1 MVGGFFHLLV
11 QKELSLFYLPL
22 MDKHFDLF

>member
-11 QKELSLFYLPL
+11 QGELSLFYLPV